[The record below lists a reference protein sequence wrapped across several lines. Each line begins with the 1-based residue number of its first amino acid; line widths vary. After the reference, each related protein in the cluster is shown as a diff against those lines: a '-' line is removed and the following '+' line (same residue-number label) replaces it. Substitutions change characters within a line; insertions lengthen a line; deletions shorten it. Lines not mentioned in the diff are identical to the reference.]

1 MTPDEHRAMRES
13 LGDHAMGRL
22 EGDELAT
29 LKAHLQGCPA
39 CREEL
44 AEVASVLPAL
54 GRVDPDRL
62 DHTPAPPPDL
72 GDRIMAAARAERPAS
87 AAARARNRWAP
98 VAAAAAAALLVGG
111 VAGYLVGDHDGIP
124 REPVAVQAM
133 DPAVQAT
140 AVAIPHTWGVEIV
153 LDGDGFRSGATYR
166 VVVEAEDGREVSAG
180 EFIGTGASPM
190 VCNLNSSVLRAD
202 AEEFRVLDG
211 AGSTVLRG
219 SLAT

>member
-13 LGDHAMGRL
+13 LGDHAMGLL
-22 EGDELAT
+22 EGDERASLE
-29 LKAHLQGCPA
+29 AHLQGCPA

-54 GRVDPDRL
+54 GRIDPDRL

-72 GDRIMAAARAERPAS
+72 GDRIVAAARAER
-87 AAARARNRWAP
+87 RAPRAGRWAP
-98 VAAAAAAALLVGG
+98 VAAAAAVALLVGG

-166 VVVEAEDGREVSAG
+166 VVVETEDGRQVSAG
-180 EFIGTGASPM
+180 EFIGTGSSPM